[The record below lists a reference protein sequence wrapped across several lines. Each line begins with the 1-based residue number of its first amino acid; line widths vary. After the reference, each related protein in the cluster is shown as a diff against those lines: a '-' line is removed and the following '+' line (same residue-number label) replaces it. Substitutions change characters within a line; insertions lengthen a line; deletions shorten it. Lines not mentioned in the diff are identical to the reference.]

1 MPNNINNNNNKRISR
16 FVTNSFHP
24 GLRPGL
30 RNFSFIF
37 LLTAALFVTGCA
49 DPDDNADNPPI
60 PPQVELNTALQ
71 QGGPG
76 NLVSLNTTVRCLID
90 FCRDFIVTFYR
101 STNNVTVAANDE
113 ELGRSF
119 PALFVNGDEIPITF
133 APPLP
138 VTRNNGYYYYSCIDD
153 ACSPVSS
160 LSVNEPFVIFRD
172 NVTTDKNEY
181 TTTEDAVLSVNI
193 LCQGAVCPVDRIRR
207 VQFYRT
213 SAPGTTGS
221 TNAGERTAV
230 GPPFDVTS
238 PTNPEGGDTVT
249 VNATDFDI
257 PGVSGTYGYHACYE
271 NTNVCSGPSAE
282 ITVTAVPAPPGS
294 AAGTLR
300 PDGAT
305 TIDISNAQAG
315 QSVPLELTATIL
327 CAGGDCAAAT
337 AQFYVTYEDT
347 NTQGELTRMS
357 AAIGPAADVG
367 PLTDGGSM
375 MISLNTNTPQEA
387 GTYQY
392 FICILLEANDCLTP
406 PSLPNLSES
415 LMVTIPSVI
424 GMLSV
429 GKVGVNATALNS
441 GDPLQLSVAISC
453 SGGDCAGDTLQFY
466 ATQGQLNTFF
476 DNPLGEPVPVPP
488 LNDSGE
494 QTVTPDITTP
504 SEAGTYRYFACIT
517 GPEPD
522 LCGMLS
528 DPVVLTDLMPPA
540 NPGRLT
546 FVGPNQDKDGIR
558 AGDSLEFM
566 AFLFCEDGPC
576 AQSQVILYRSDDD
589 TINTSDDEE
598 GSTLIPAIEE
608 SRHHSTPPIDT
619 TAPLTPGTY
628 HYGLCLPGDDDSCV
642 KIATITVSLPDGVL
656 SFNDERVITNISLAA
671 QGEPLNLSVEILCSA
686 NTQDCEMADV
696 SFYVSSTYSDP
707 PLPSNAN
714 MKTIGSPVPV
724 APLAAGA
731 SRTISTRINAAATNG
746 NYYYF
751 ACIDGTNPPVCTQHD
766 SVPVTVKGLLRH
778 IGTTNST
785 ANTFRFDSALNRLAL
800 GENLPN
806 VFRLSGMVGCR
817 GGDCGLSPSSL
828 SFYRSNNETI
838 NGSEDPIAGSFFSVS
853 APNHYDNAS
862 YSSEINELPGL
873 AARTY
878 YYGSCFEHLP
888 EDCSVP
894 VQVTKRGNYVLENL
908 EVNSSSP
915 ATEEML
921 NISVDFDC
929 VVSASCFPSI
939 ISFYRSDNA
948 LISPD
953 DFELGTQERPAGGTP
968 GGEGSYSIN
977 ITAPNDAGTY
987 YYGACTEADED
998 QVQNDPVP
1006 NESNICTIGLEVRVG
1021 GSE

>member
-1 MPNNINNNNNKRISR
+1 M
-16 FVTNSFHP
+16 
-24 GLRPGL
+24 
-30 RNFSFIF
+30 
-37 LLTAALFVTGCA
+37 
-49 DPDDNADNPPI
+49 
-60 PPQVELNTALQ
+60 
-71 QGGPG
+71 
-76 NLVSLNTTVRCLID
+76 
-90 FCRDFIVTFYR
+90 
-101 STNNVTVAANDE
+101 
-113 ELGRSF
+113 
-119 PALFVNGDEIPITF
+119 
-133 APPLP
+133 
-138 VTRNNGYYYYSCIDD
+138 
-153 ACSPVSS
+153 
-160 LSVNEPFVIFRD
+160 
-172 NVTTDKNEY
+172 TDKNEY
-181 TTTEDAVLSVNI
+181 VTTEVAALSVEI
-193 LCQGAVCPVDRIRR
+193 ECRGSLCPIDRIRR

-213 SAPGTTGS
+213 PTPGN
-221 TNAGERTAV
+221 TNTSEGTKV
-230 GPPFDVTS
+230 LSPIDVSSVTS
-238 PTNPEGGDTVT
+238 ATDLTNGQTVT
-249 VNATDFDI
+249 VNAIDDPLPLPI
-257 PGVSGTYGYHACYE
+257 SGLSGTYGYFACYVE
-271 NTNVCSGPSAE
+271 NMNVYACSALSDE
-282 ITVTAVPAPPGS
+282 ITVTAVPAPPGP

-305 TIDISNAQAG
+305 TINISNAQAG

-327 CAGGDCAAAT
+327 CDGGNCAAAT

-522 LCGMLS
+522 LCGVLS

-576 AQSQVILYRSDDD
+576 AQSQVILYRSDDN
-589 TINTSDDEE
+589 TINTSDDEVS
-598 GSTLIPAIEE
+598 STLIPAIKE
-608 SRHHSTPPIDT
+608 SIHHSTPPIDT

-656 SFNDERVITNISLAA
+656 SFNDERVITNVSLAA

-686 NTQDCEMADV
+686 NTQDCEMANV
-696 SFYVSSTYSDP
+696 SFYVRSTYSDP

-714 MKTIGSPVPV
+714 TKTIGSPVPV
-724 APLAAGA
+724 ASLAAGA
-731 SRTISTRINAAATNG
+731 SRTISTRNNTAAMNG

-751 ACIDGTNPPVCTQHD
+751 ACIDGTNPPVCTQRD

-785 ANTFRFDSALNRLAL
+785 ANTFRFDLALNRPAL

-817 GGDCGLSPSSL
+817 GGDCGPGAVF
-828 SFYRSNNETI
+828 FYRSNNETI
-838 NGSEDPIAGSFFSVS
+838 NGSEDTKIGSSSTLVSV
-853 APNHYDNAS
+853 PNHYDNAS

-878 YYGSCFEHLP
+878 YYGSCFESRP

-929 VVSASCFPSI
+929 VANNACRPSI

-977 ITAPNDAGTY
+977 ITAPSDAGTY